1 MPDLIQQ
8 LDALLPQT
16 QCQRCTYPTC
26 RDYAKAM
33 AHSQAPPNLCPPGG
47 AETMQRLADLLDRPP
62 LPITEPVPERQIAR
76 IDEADCIGCTLCQAP
91 CPTDCIIGTAK
102 AIHRVLET
110 DCTGCGLCVPTCPTD
125 CIRMQPLPPDPGE
138 GDNPWPGISPATAA
152 HWQAL
157 ARRRRIRLSVADT
170 PPAPRPRRAL
180 KKEIQAAL
188 ARKGYQSDAD

>member
-1 MPDLIQQ
+1 MSDLIEQ

-26 RDYAKAM
+26 RDYAEAM
-33 AHSQAPPNLCPPGG
+33 ARSQAPPNLCPPGG
-47 AETMQRLADLLDRPP
+47 AETMQRLADLLERPP
-62 LPITEPVPERQIAR
+62 LPVTEPVPERRIAR
-76 IDEADCIGCTLCQAP
+76 IFEADCIGCTLCQAP

-102 AIHRVLET
+102 AVHRVLEA

-125 CIRMQPLPPDPGE
+125 CIRMQDLPPDQQDGL
-138 GDNPWPGISPATAA
+138 WPGIGTATAA

-157 ARRRRIRLSVADT
+157 ARRRRMRGPSSDA

-180 KKEIQAAL
+180 KREIEAAL
-188 ARKGYQSDAD
+188 ARKGYRNNAS

>member
-1 MPDLIQQ
+1 MPDLIEQ

-26 RDYAKAM
+26 RDYAVAM
-33 AHSQAPPNLCPPGG
+33 ARSQAPPNLCPPGG
-47 AETMQRLADLLDRPP
+47 TGTMQRLADLLDRPP
-62 LPITEPVPERQIAR
+62 LPVTEPVPERQIAR

-102 AIHRVLET
+102 AIHRVLEA

-125 CIRMQPLPPDPGE
+125 CIRMQDLPPDKQTGL
-138 GDNPWPGISPATAA
+138 WSGIGTDTAT

-157 ARRRRIRLSVADT
+157 ARRRRERQPCSDA

-180 KKEIQAAL
+180 KREIEAAL
-188 ARKGYQSDAD
+188 ARKGYQKNAT

>member
-1 MPDLIQQ
+1 MPDLIEQ

-26 RDYAKAM
+26 RDYAEAM

-62 LPITEPVPERQIAR
+62 LPVTEPVPQRQIAR

-102 AIHRVLET
+102 AIHRVLEA

-125 CIRMQPLPPDPGE
+125 CIRMHDLPADEPAGL
-138 GDNPWPGISPATAA
+138 WPGIGTARAA
-152 HWQAL
+152 HWQTL
-157 ARRRRIRLSVADT
+157 ARRRRLRQPCSDT
-170 PPAPRPRRAL
+170 APAPRPRRAL
-180 KKEIQAAL
+180 KREIEAAL
-188 ARKGYQSDAD
+188 ARKGYQKNAP

>member
-1 MPDLIQQ
+1 MPDLIEQ

-26 RDYAKAM
+26 RDYAGAM

-47 AETMQRLADLLDRPP
+47 EETMQRLADLLDRPP
-62 LPITEPVPERQIAR
+62 LPITEPLPERQIAR

-102 AIHRVLET
+102 AIHRVLCA
-110 DCTGCGLCVPTCPTD
+110 DCTGCALCVPTCPTD
-125 CIRMQPLPPDPGE
+125 CIRMQALPPDEPAGL
-138 GDNPWPGISPATAA
+138 WPGIGTARAA

-157 ARRRRIRLSVADT
+157 ARRRRERGTDSDS

-180 KKEIQAAL
+180 KREIQAAL
-188 ARKGYQSDAD
+188 ARKGYQNHAD